1 MSPQGTKTVYMKYLH
16 SMNNEKRKLKTI
28 AFHLNCL
35 CQGGAE
41 RVVSNLANRFAQE
54 GYKVYVATEWY
65 DENEFEL
72 DERVTRV
79 HVGLRDEDDNKGRVT
94 KFLLRVKYLK
104 EFVKKYKP
112 DVLVAFAHRANY
124 RALMAAG
131 NSNMP
136 VVISVRIDPV
146 GNYDAFSDKIQIK
159 WLFPKAAGC
168 VFQTEDQKAFFKPY
182 LQDNSVIIVN
192 PINSKYFGVPRP
204 INPERAFFHHARLF
218 YFNNQPMLCRAF
230 IKVHQ
235 KHPDYVLKIYG
246 PDSFDG
252 TKEILEKLIA
262 DNNAGD
268 YIFLMGGC
276 NTLEKEIP
284 KGEVYAYSSD
294 YEGMPNSLLEAMA
307 MGMPVVA
314 TDCPCG
320 GPRAVI
326 RDGENGL
333 LVPIKDEDALA
344 NGINRLIEDKEFAER
359 LGKEAA
365 KIKETASTDAIFE
378 QWRDYLEK
386 IVEKTKK

>member
-1 MSPQGTKTVYMKYLH
+1 M
-16 SMNNEKRKLKTI
+16 KTI

-35 CQGGAE
+35 VQGGAE
-41 RVVSNLANRFAQE
+41 RVVSNLANQFASE
-54 GYKVYVATEWY
+54 GYKVYVATEWV
-65 DENEFEL
+65 DENEFAL

-79 HVGLRDEDDNKGRVT
+79 HVGLREGDEKKNRIT
-94 KFLLRVKYLK
+94 KFFLRIKYLK
-104 EFVKKYKP
+104 EFVKKYHP
-112 DVLVAFAHRANY
+112 DVLIAFAQRANY

-131 NSNMP
+131 NSDVP
-136 VVISVRIDPV
+136 VVISIRTDPV
-146 GNYDAFSDKIQIK
+146 GHYDAFSDKVQIK

-168 VFQTEDQKAFFKPY
+168 VFQTTGQKEFFKPY
-182 LQDNSVIIVN
+182 LQDNSRIILNPVN
-192 PINSKYFGVPRP
+192 PKYFGLPKVT
-204 INPERAFFHHARLF
+204 EREKAVVHHARLVDF
-218 YFNNQPMLCRAF
+218 KNQPMLCRAF
-230 IKVHQ
+230 IKVHE

-344 NGINRLIEDKEFAER
+344 NGINRLIEDKEFAKR